1 MEPSSSFRDEGLE
14 LRILPHA
21 SSRGHCAVQR
31 EQSEPVVVRVCVVPK
46 APSVHTH
53 MRLVPRLEAVPER
66 LQQRSDNHILQPRL
80 WGGGAHQAQTGAA
93 PGPPPCC
100 ASGLPPGPV
109 TGWWAD
115 PARGLRI
122 CPTGPGSSSLS
133 FGPCPTVPSCP
144 GSREVDALAGHH
156 TGGGQWLGSGA

>member
-1 MEPSSSFRDEGLE
+1 MEGMGEEVGTGLGKEWPWGLGGEAWLSPHLSAAPTRTCPPRPGTGDPGLSGTFQLLPDEGLE

-80 WGGGAHQAQTGAA
+80 WGGGSPSSPDRGSPRA
-93 PGPPPCC
+93 PTLLCLWLAP
-100 ASGLPPGPV
+100 
-109 TGWWAD
+109 W
-115 PARGLRI
+115 
-122 CPTGPGSSSLS
+122 
-133 FGPCPTVPSCP
+133 PSY
-144 GSREVDALAGHH
+144 GVVG
-156 TGGGQWLGSGA
+156 